1 MEITSTIPRYILEFN
16 NFSFQINVQLTNTAE
31 EQEIIKQIKIIPQ
44 ISRDTV
50 IITEGLDSKIE
61 GVYKNVFQ
69 LGSDAIKTIKRQDKQ
84 IWQYSSFDQIP
95 KNKTEDIF
103 RFKPPSSLDYPLSYT
118 CKVIYDKKIIQSS
131 DSDSK
136 SSKETIQ
143 KDLIYEKTFSTVLK
157 GSWDI
162 WQKAL
167 KEYIKEYST

>member
-16 NFSFQINVQLTNTAE
+16 NFSFQINVQLTNTEE
-31 EQEIIKQIKIIPQ
+31 EQEIIKQVKIIPQ
-44 ISRDTV
+44 VSRDTV
-50 IITEGLDSKIE
+50 VITEGLDSKIE

-69 LGSDAIKTIKRQDKQ
+69 LGSDAIKTIKRSDKQ
-84 IWQYSSFDQIP
+84 IQQYFSFDQIP

-143 KDLIYEKTFSTVLK
+143 KDLTYEKTFSTILK